1 MSRTYNAAAD
11 GDLYRLQSLIKEGEN
26 LAPRLDGRTPLFIAA
41 EGGHIPVVDY
51 LLSDQNPRK
60 AEVIQFID
68 LRWNKTGATATYQ
81 AAQNNHLEVVQR
93 LVESGAS
100 LAPRPDGCSPLWVAA
115 QNGHAH
121 VVNYLLSDQNPRKVE
136 VIQFIDSGWNK
147 TGATATYQAAKD
159 GHLGVLQRLV
169 ENGASLAPCPDGCS
183 PLWIASQNGHVDVVH
198 YLLSDRNPRKTEVIE
213 SINSR
218 WSKAGG
224 AALNAAV
231 SKNREEIVLSLLAA
245 GASPN
250 QPHKKKNN
258 KQESALQC
266 ALQNQQYGIALAL
279 LAYDSNINPSS
290 QELIIKYKTQ
300 LTDNLLDLASYETP
314 ATPRYRALIQRILNG
329 QNSDPLCKA
338 YRKKRR
344 LFPTRKNRGELGK
357 LSEAFLS
364 YNFNSAASLEDREQ
378 KQTSGDTLS
387 SAYAAAANQQILAS
401 TTITPTEP
409 NAPVIESEPGANFEN
424 TEAELPLEG
433 EPEEGT
439 SQNQDDQKTQE
450 MGSPIRNSAKCVSA
464 LFHDNQQ
471 NSNSA
476 RPDESALQDEKKQSE
491 PIDHDALLNSI
502 PRLSGQNDPNQ
513 ESSDQEKVVE
523 RKNRVVCI

>member
-81 AAQNNHLEVVQR
+81 AAQTNHLEVLQR
-93 LVESGAS
+93 LVENGAS

-115 QNGHAH
+115 QDGHAR

-169 ENGASLAPCPDGCS
+169 ENGASLAPCPDGCSPLWIASQNGHVDVVHYLFSDRNPRKAEVIKFIDSRWNETGATATYQAAQNGHLGVLQRLVEKGVSLEPCPDGCSPLWAAAEGGYIRVVDYLLSDQNPRKAEVILFIDACWIKTGASAAFQAAINGHLEVLQRLVENGASLAPRPDGCS

-300 LTDNLLDLASYETP
+300 LTDNLLDL
-314 ATPRYRALIQRILNG
+314 LVM
-329 QNSDPLCKA
+329 
-338 YRKKRR
+338 
-344 LFPTRKNRGELGK
+344 K
-357 LSEAFLS
+357 LL
-364 YNFNSAASLEDREQ
+364 LR
-378 KQTSGDTLS
+378 
-387 SAYAAAANQQILAS
+387 
-401 TTITPTEP
+401 
-409 NAPVIESEPGANFEN
+409 
-424 TEAELPLEG
+424 
-433 EPEEGT
+433 
-439 SQNQDDQKTQE
+439 QD
-450 MGSPIRNSAKCVSA
+450 IV
-464 LFHDNQQ
+464 H
-471 NSNSA
+471 
-476 RPDESALQDEKKQSE
+476 
-491 PIDHDALLNSI
+491 
-502 PRLSGQNDPNQ
+502 
-513 ESSDQEKVVE
+513 
-523 RKNRVVCI
+523 